1 MSLPGNIQ
9 NPPPVTQPRSD
20 DESIRRQVLLI
31 SEASEVRTFLDAIP
45 DIFLVVNSARQIVF
59 ANKSAFG
66 FFGVSDPVELWGRR
80 PGEAARCIHSNEAP
94 GGCGESCSCQV
105 CGAFQAICG
114 GLAGCS
120 PVEECRLLSLD
131 GRPYDLRVWAQPF
144 VLAGE
149 SFAILSIQDISDEK
163 RRQVL
168 EKIFF
173 HDILNTAGG
182 LHSVGEIMGVS
193 APEEMTE
200 LGGLVSQLSSQLLDE
215 IHAQRQMLSA
225 ERGDLPVRM
234 APVRSGPLIDRLI
247 TTYRKNP
254 VSNDRLIECAAPCD
268 DVEFTTDPAL
278 LNRVLGNLLKNALE
292 ASRPGHRIEIGCHSD
307 ATGEIEFFVQ
317 NPGII
322 PESDQLQIF
331 QRSFSTK
338 GYGRGIGA
346 YSVKLLTERYLQG
359 RVGFTSNSGDQ
370 TRFFVRLPLEPSA
383 QLCGV

>member
-1 MSLPGNIQ
+1 MSYPGNMKT
-9 NPPPVTQPRSD
+9 PTPASLARSD
-20 DESIRRQVLLI
+20 AESIHRQVRLI

-45 DIFLVVNSARQIVF
+45 DIFLVVNSTRQIVF
-59 ANKSAFG
+59 ANKSALG
-66 FFGVSDPVELWGRR
+66 FFGVSDPAELWGRR
-80 PGEAARCIHSNEAP
+80 PGEAARCVHCGEAP
-94 GGCGESCSCQV
+94 GGCGESRSCKV
-105 CGAFQAICG
+105 CGAFLAICG
-114 GLAGCS
+114 GLAGYS

-149 SFAILSIQDISDEK
+149 SFALLSIQDISDEK

-182 LHSVGEIMGVS
+182 LHSVGEIMEIS
-193 APEEMTE
+193 SPEEMTE
-200 LGGLVSQLSSQLLDE
+200 LSGLVSMLSSQLLDE

-234 APVRSGPLIDRLI
+234 APVRSGTLIDRLI
-247 TTYRKNP
+247 TSYRKNP
-254 VSNDRLIECAAPCD
+254 VSNGRLIECAVPCD

-292 ASRPGHRIEIGCHSD
+292 ASRPGHRIEIGCHLD
-307 ATGEIEFFVQ
+307 ATGEVEFFVQ
-317 NPGII
+317 NPGVI

-359 RVGFTSNSGDQ
+359 RVGFTSNTEDQ
-370 TRFFVRLPLEPSA
+370 TRFFVRLPLEPSV
-383 QLCGV
+383 QPGGV